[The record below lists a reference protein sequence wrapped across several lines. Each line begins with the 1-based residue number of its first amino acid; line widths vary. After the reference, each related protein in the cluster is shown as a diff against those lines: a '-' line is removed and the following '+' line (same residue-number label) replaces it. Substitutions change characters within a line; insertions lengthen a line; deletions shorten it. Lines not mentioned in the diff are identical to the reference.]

1 MLFEGV
7 GLDHFIKG
15 NFNINTFNKFF
26 GMNNKMKEREIIER
40 KTTLETYK
48 TFFVSRG
55 TQKYLKHIEDFEIS
69 RLKLLARTKCL
80 PINDVLLRM
89 RLRQNGLC
97 QLCDSNDI
105 ETTNH
110 FMLECPAFKNL
121 RVDFFL

>member
-1 MLFEGV
+1 
-7 GLDHFIKG
+7 
-15 NFNINTFNKFF
+15 
-26 GMNNKMKEREIIER
+26 MNNTIKEREIIET

-55 TQKYLKHIEDFEIS
+55 TQKYLKNIEDLEIS
-69 RLKLLARTKCL
+69 RLKLLARTNRL
-80 PINDVLLRM
+80 PINDVLHCM

-110 FMLECPAFKNL
+110 FMLECPAFENL